1 MMKGIK
7 EVSWKSAKGM
17 MSEANFL
24 KSLKEMNV
32 DAITAG
38 QLKIVKGTIT
48 IHYFSPIGLLHVAKA
63 SLIEIRQWKFTH
75 HPESRGAVVA

>member
-1 MMKGIK
+1 MTRSFAKPPKPVQQVCECIVVMKGIK

-48 IHYFSPIGLLHVAKA
+48 TEGRNSIGC
-63 SLIEIRQWKFTH
+63 
-75 HPESRGAVVA
+75 